1 MARAILIDTDPG
13 IDDAVAIA
21 LALAVPDVEV
31 IGIST
36 VGGNSGLQHTTRNA
50 LRLLEFFGRADI
62 PVASGYDE
70 PYARPKMETGYE
82 PVHGQDGLAG
92 VDLPEPTTKV
102 VSTDAPAFL
111 AEKIRNSPDPVT
123 LVAIGP
129 LTNIAHLVDQHRDV
143 IAMIDRFVI
152 MGGAARTGNVTPVAE
167 FNIWHDPEAAKRVFA
182 SGLKTVMVGL
192 DVTHSVKTYEN
203 LWEWLSGAGRFGEVF
218 GHIIT
223 SYTDFYSSIYGERM
237 THQHD
242 ALAMA
247 EAIWPGIMTLEDAFI
262 DVECQGE
269 LTLGMTVTDTRRRV
283 GKEDGVVNT
292 KLANGQVAWTID
304 GDVFHERLMSALSN
318 LAATIN

>member
-1 MARAILIDTDPG
+1 MGRAILIDTDPG

-31 IGIST
+31 IGIAT
-36 VGGNSGLQHTTRNA
+36 VGGNSGLQNTTRNA

-129 LTNIAHLVDQHRDV
+129 LTNIAHLVDQHPDV

-182 SGLKTVMVGL
+182 SGLKPVMVGL

-218 GHIIT
+218 GHILG
-223 SYTDFYSSIYGERM
+223 SYTDFYSSFYGERM

-269 LTLGMTVTDTRRRV
+269 LTLGMTVTDTRLRH
-283 GKEDGVVNT
+283 GVV
-292 KLANGQVAWTID
+292 NGQVAWTID

>member
-1 MARAILIDTDPG
+1 MTRALLIDTDPG

-21 LALAVPDVEV
+21 LALGSPEVDV

-36 VGGNSGLQHTTRNA
+36 VGGNSGLAATTNNA
-50 LRLLEFFGRADI
+50 LRLLEFFGRTDI

-70 PYARPKMETGYE
+70 PYGRPKMETGYE
-82 PVHGQDGLAG
+82 PVHGHDGLAG
-92 VDLPEPTTKV
+92 VDLPQPTTKV

-123 LVAIGP
+123 LIAIGP
-129 LTNIAHLVDQHRDV
+129 LTNIAHLVDQHPDV
-143 IAMIDRFVI
+143 IPMIDRFVI

-182 SGLKTVMVGL
+182 SGINTVMVGL

-203 LWEWLSGAGRFGEVF
+203 LWEWLKDDSKFGNMF
-218 GHIIT
+218 DHILT
-223 SYTDFYSSIYGERM
+223 SYTNFYEIFYGERM

-247 EAIWPGIMTLEDAFI
+247 EAIWPNSMELEPAYI
-262 DVECQGE
+262 DVECNGE
-269 LTLGMTVTDTRRRV
+269 LTTGMTVADTRLRNDV
-283 GKEDGVVNT
+283 KP
-292 KLANGQVAWTID
+292 NGFVAWTID
-304 GDVFHERLMSALSN
+304 GDEFHAKLMSALGK
-318 LAATIN
+318 LAQAVG